1 MSESKPQSKRELFL
15 ELAKPNDDGFSR
27 EVSIDEFVG
36 KYSVLRFGN
45 GADWARDDG
54 SLAKKYNVRRRRDGR
69 RIAGVSLQGFNK
81 NPINKPI
88 PPHISKAIKA
98 QSCAVLGINH
108 NVQPDHKDG
117 RRDDPR
123 MTDASKV
130 KEDDFQPLSGAVNLA
145 KRQHC
150 KECRQTN
157 KRFDAKKLGYPISQ
171 IPGKGNG
178 TYSGSCVGCY
188 WHDILAFRKALQS
201 K

>member
-1 MSESKPQSKRELFL
+1 MSKQQSKRELFL
-15 ELAKPNDDGFSR
+15 ELAKPDEDGFSR
-27 EVSIDEFVG
+27 EVSIDKFVG
-36 KYSVLRFGN
+36 KYSRLQFGN
-45 GADWARDDG
+45 GVDWARAETKI
-54 SLAKKYNVRRRRDGR
+54 AKEYNIRLTKKGGKVVA
-69 RIAGVSLQGFNK
+69 ISLQGFNK
-81 NPINKPI
+81 NPISKPI
-88 PPHISKAIKA
+88 PPRISKAIKA